1 LHPTV
6 HFDNVGARF
15 PSEPSQGKMTRNA
28 RRVLFDVGIPSES
41 VNRAAWRSVSA
52 GGCAV
57 LVSCFLAAMNWWRF
71 SGPARPGAPS
81 PMRVTPSA
89 AGYAWDLR
97 PSQPMGSPVKELIS
111 AAPAS
116 AVILFIAFGVFLSIT
131 GCFSLRKFA
140 LGARTGLS
148 VMVLSGAAWALITR
162 TYALP
167 NWLDIGFLIPNLLAL
182 AASIWTARP
191 QTDPTIREAQIPQFV
206 ASQMSAVSHEKDPS
220 PWGWLLPAVAV
231 VVGASFAWSARPIP
245 RAQSLVWSS
254 LWIAA
259 VRYVL
264 LVQIGAIFAAGLAYA
279 ALKYR
284 GVSLQLRYGRV
295 LGAAA
300 IAWLGP
306 LVLFVTQAS
315 WWAAVAI
322 IIVVSSAARL
332 AYSGYHGHAEEIPQ
346 ESSPS
351 FELLAAAP
359 LPPFFRQILPGLAAA
374 FCLNSLVFAAIANRP
389 LIATLLCGV
398 SAAIISWQW
407 TAWTYSAERR
417 AASLLG
423 WIVPLAV
430 CVATAIM
437 FTAGGLTRYLREGG
451 TIDVHTRSGNIPTR
465 LVGDVPSYKGVI
477 LFEERRPEK
486 LLLPR
491 PTALL
496 SHQTLSPTASQPL
509 NIPFDG
515 VYWFYQPPD
524 HHPREDSLRK
534 RGSPAELRFQ
544 SSDGRPLL
552 MEARQNLGRL
562 VDVDCCNE
570 IMLTITN
577 AEADS
582 TLVALELSLANTT
595 LPGMP
600 VLALGSAKA
609 TGQGTYNA
617 QKNAQ
622 QTLVYK
628 IPAAPTISQFDEL
641 IVAFH
646 RAEPITIRSTK
657 VAIHEFVLVPRH

>member
-1 LHPTV
+1 
-6 HFDNVGARF
+6 
-15 PSEPSQGKMTRNA
+15 
-28 RRVLFDVGIPSES
+28 
-41 VNRAAWRSVSA
+41 
-52 GGCAV
+52 V
-57 LVSCFLAAMNWWRF
+57 LVSCLLAAMNWWRF

-89 AGYAWDLR
+89 AGYAWNLR

-116 AVILFIAFGVFLSIT
+116 AVILFIAFGVFLFIT

-140 LGARTGLS
+140 LGTSTGLP
-148 VMVLSGAAWALITR
+148 VVVLSGAAWALITR

-191 QTDPTIREAQIPQFV
+191 QTDLTLREAPL
-206 ASQMSAVSHEKDPS
+206 QMSAVSNEKDSP
-220 PWGWLLPAVAV
+220 PWGWLLPTVAV
-231 VVGASFAWSARPIP
+231 VVGASLAWSARPIP

-264 LVQIGAIFAAGLAYA
+264 LVQLGAIFAACLAYA
-279 ALKYR
+279 ALKYH
-284 GVSLQLRYGRV
+284 GVSLHVRYGPL

-306 LVLFVTQAS
+306 FVLFVTQAS
-315 WWAAVAI
+315 WWSVVAI
-322 IIVVSSAARL
+322 IIVVSSVARL
-332 AYSGYHGHAEEIPQ
+332 AYSGFRGHAEEVPR
-346 ESSPS
+346 ESSTS
-351 FELLAAAP
+351 FELLGAPP

-374 FCLNSLVFAAIANRP
+374 FCLNSVVFAALANRP
-389 LIATLLCGV
+389 LIATVLCGV

-407 TAWTYSAERR
+407 TAWTYSARRR

-423 WIVPLAV
+423 RIVPLALYF
-430 CVATAIM
+430 ATAIM
-437 FTAGGLTRYLREGG
+437 FTAGGLTRYLRERGMTDG
-451 TIDVHTRSGNIPTR
+451 HTRRGNIPIR
-465 LVGDVPSYKGVI
+465 LGGDLPSYKGVI

-486 LLLPR
+486 LLVPR
-491 PTALL
+491 PTSPL
-496 SHQTLSPTASQPL
+496 SHQTLSPTESQPL

-524 HHPREDSLRK
+524 HQPREDSLRK
-534 RGSPAELRFQ
+534 RGNPADLRFQ
-544 SSDGRPLL
+544 SSDGRALL

-570 IMLTITN
+570 IMLIITN

-600 VLALGSAKA
+600 VLALGTAKA
-609 TGQGTYNA
+609 TGQGPYNA
-617 QKNAQ
+617 QKSAQ
-622 QTLVYK
+622 QTLTYK
-628 IPAAPTISQFDEL
+628 IPAAPTIRQFDEL

-646 RAEPITIRSTK
+646 RAEPITIRSTR
-657 VAIHEFVLVPRH
+657 VAIHEFVFVPRH